1 MKLYITF
8 KDPDSIWD
16 SIDLKQTQIK
26 NQLINDLNLSPAGAI
41 VEAEERMKVFDSL
54 IRKYFE
60 YGEYVTLELDSV
72 TQSIRVVPND
82 EDISSEH

>member
-16 SIDLKQTQIK
+16 SIDFKKDQIK
-26 NQLINDLNLSPAGAI
+26 NQLMNDLNLSPAGAMT
-41 VEAEERMKVFDSL
+41 EAEERMKVFDNL

-60 YGEYVTLELDSV
+60 WGEYVTLELDSV
-72 TQSIRVVPND
+72 NQSIRVVPND
-82 EDISSEH
+82 EDVSSEH